1 MKIMNMTYEVTIS
14 KTGSLTIPAAIKKEL
29 GIEPGQKVE
38 QSLDGNRII
47 LNLVAA
53 VEMASKGEIRK
64 NK

>member
-1 MKIMNMTYEVTIS
+1 MKNMNMIYEVTIS
-14 KTGSLTIPAAIKKEL
+14 KTGSLTIPAAIRKEL

-47 LNLVAA
+47 LNFVAE
-53 VEMASKGEIRK
+53 VGKASKGEIRK